1 MKLEEG
7 LIMITK
13 LEYSRMIIK
22 GMINRDNNIRT
33 QEGIIIEMI
42 NNKGIIRTPG
52 MIIIEMDNK
61 DLDITLEM
69 ITAEMTAGMN
79 VETNEETN
87 VEMIVGTIVEKI
99 AETAIKD
106 HTITPTPEMITE
118 ETVKVTKDLLPT
130 QEMKITIESV
140 NKDLVMTPEKTIPTK
155 DHIKELDK
163 KKLDLKNKFN
173 NLNYRM
179 GIFNLVK
186 IDLI

>member
-1 MKLEEG
+1 
-7 LIMITK
+7 MITK

-33 QEGIIIEMI
+33 QEVIIIEMI
-42 NNKGIIRTPG
+42 NKDIIPTPG
-52 MIIIEMDNK
+52 MIIIEMVNK

-69 ITAEMTAGMN
+69 IIAEMTEEMN
-79 VETNEETN
+79 EETNEEMNEGTTVETIVETNE
-87 VEMIVGTIVEKI
+87 EKI

-106 HTITPTPEMITE
+106 HTITPTPEMITG
-118 ETVKVTKDLLPT
+118 ETVKVIKDLLPT
-130 QEMKITIESV
+130 PEMKETIESV
-140 NKDLVMTPEKTIPTK
+140 NKDLVMTREKTIPTK

-163 KKLDLKNKFN
+163 KKIDLKNKFN

-186 IDLI
+186 IDLF